1 MKYETLLWEIKHKVV
16 TTPAWGFRNT
26 TYVKEDIYLNIK
38 KNLQEVGK
46 MFNTRSENVQQVNF
60 KI

>member
-16 TTPAWGFRNT
+16 MTPTWDFRST
-26 TYVKEDIYLNIK
+26 IKKEIYLNIK
-38 KNLQEVGK
+38 KNPQEVGK
-46 MFNTRSENVQQVNF
+46 MFNTRPENVQQVNF